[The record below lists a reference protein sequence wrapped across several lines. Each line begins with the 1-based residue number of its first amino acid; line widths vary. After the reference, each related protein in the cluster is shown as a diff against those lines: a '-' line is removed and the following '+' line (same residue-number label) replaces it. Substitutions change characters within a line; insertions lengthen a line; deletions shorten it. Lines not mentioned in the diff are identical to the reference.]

1 MIQKIKGFILSKHF
15 LKHFGMVV
23 LFYLVIVF
31 GTILYLDFS
40 TNHGEKIEV
49 PNLVGLNGEDAKQ
62 KIEDLGLEYQIV
74 DSIYDP
80 KAPEG
85 TVVEQLVEP
94 TSLSKVFV
102 KSGRVIGLRLTKR
115 SQMIEMPGLVNKQ
128 IQFAE
133 SILEQRGLRFIIQYR
148 PTNEANGSV
157 LDQLY
162 KGKRVKEGDRIPMG
176 AVITLIVGQND
187 LGEPI
192 ELMNFVGMTMDEAK
206 YVLDTLGASSYNFVC
221 PDCITHEDSVVA
233 RIFSQTPEF
242 IEGNTVFKSTQ
253 FTFSMKIGFDSEI
266 ELPE

>member
-1 MIQKIKGFILSKHF
+1 MFPRTSGSPSNISTGRAVATPISRRSRLLTVNST
-15 LKHFGMVV
+15 VAV
-23 LFYLVIVF
+23 S
-31 GTILYLDFS
+31 GT
-40 TNHGEKIEV
+40 
-49 PNLVGLNGEDAKQ
+49 
-62 KIEDLGLEYQIV
+62 
-74 DSIYDP
+74 
-80 KAPEG
+80 
-85 TVVEQLVEP
+85 
-94 TSLSKVFV
+94 
-102 KSGRVIGLRLTKR
+102 RV
-115 SQMIEMPGLVNKQ
+115 
-128 IQFAE
+128 
-133 SILEQRGLRFIIQYR
+133 R

-162 KGKRVKEGDRIPMG
+162 KGKRVREGDRIPMG

-221 PDCITHEDSVVA
+221 PECITHEDSVVA